1 MYIYIYI
8 HRLLTEGR
16 EFEGKKHPKEFILG
30 ELAVCHQVIY
40 YLCIYLFYFY
50 TYCSLFWVSWPRV
63 TKSNITYFINTNRV

>member
-30 ELAVCHQVIY
+30 ELAACHQVIY
-40 YLCIYLFYFY
+40 YFMYIYVLFLYI
-50 TYCSLFWVSWPRV
+50 LFLILGELANVPNVPNVLETVSR
-63 TKSNITYFINTNRV
+63 S